1 MGSGIWTTDDTCL
14 YFLLLGATAGSREG
28 REGPGRTSAEV
39 RQRRGA
45 PRDGRGEL
53 EEFLLV
59 RVEDLRERVVG
70 WEFSIVSTHA
80 FGEEGT

>member
-1 MGSGIWTTDDTCL
+1 MSL
-14 YFLLLGATAGSREG
+14 FFQFFLGATAGSREG

-39 RQRRGA
+39 RQRRGV

-59 RVEDLRERVVG
+59 RVEDLRERVGG
-70 WEFSIVSTHA
+70 WEFSIVSTHV